1 MYAVYIIYSESL
13 DKYYIGSTANL
24 ADRIYKHN
32 TIHKGFT
39 AAGKPW
45 KLVYSELYPS
55 KAEAMARERQFK
67 RWKNRSRLESLIY
80 KSSEHPDLL
89 SGGS

>member
-1 MYAVYIIYSESL
+1 MFAVYIIYSKSL
-13 DKYYIGSTANL
+13 DKYYIGFTADL

-32 TIHKGFT
+32 NTHKGFT

-45 KLVYSELYPS
+45 KLVYSEFYPS
-55 KAEAMARERQFK
+55 KAEAMKREMQLK
-67 RWKNRSRLESLIY
+67 KWKNKSRLESLIQ
-80 KSSEHPDLL
+80 KDSEHPDFQ